1 MKISDYATI
10 FQSVPAPSP
19 PLPSLQYIQQLIRK
33 DYKDIEAIL
42 VPPSGQDE
50 TVWKYEHLRWDS
62 IGLGNAGWGLCNT
75 LKRLHNYAV

>member
-1 MKISDYATI
+1 MVRVVCAGVVVRVVCAGVAVRVVCAGVVVRVVDD
-10 FQSVPAPSP
+10 

-50 TVWKYEHLRWDS
+50 TVWKYEHLR
-62 IGLGNAGWGLCNT
+62 
-75 LKRLHNYAV
+75 